1 MCPCP
6 ELEELLDDEELLLE
20 EVRPDELELEELV
33 RPDEL
38 ELEELDEELE
48 ELEELEDELDEDV
61 VSAVQAPNA
70 LASSKIPVS
79 CRAFFALW
87 GSV

>member
-1 MCPCP
+1 
-6 ELEELLDDEELLLE
+6 LEELLDDEELLLE
-20 EVRPDELELEELV
+20 ELV

-38 ELEELDEELE
+38 ELDELDEELDELDEELE
-48 ELEELEDELDEDV
+48 ELDDELDEDV

-70 LASSKIPVS
+70 PASSKIPVS

>member
-1 MCPCP
+1 VCPCP

-20 EVRPDELELEELV
+20 ELV

-38 ELEELDEELE
+38 ELDELDEELDELDE